1 MRNRLTQMLG
11 IEYPVLSAP
20 MGNVAGGALAGA
32 VSRAG
37 GLGLIGAGY
46 GDRAW
51 LQRELKQA
59 GGARVGVGFITW
71 ALAEAPDLLDLALD
85 YRPVAVMFSFGE
97 CTPFFARVR
106 AAGAK
111 ILCQVQTL
119 HQARQAAQAGADA
132 IVAQGTEAGGHGGGR
147 STFTLVPAAADAV
160 APIPVLAAGGIADGR
175 GLAAAL
181 MLGASGVVVG
191 TRLLASDE
199 SLAHSNIK
207 RQVVAATGDRTLRTR
222 VFDIV
227 RGYPWPE
234 HITGRALLNSFAA
247 TWHGRE
253 GDLWAELEE
262 QRRCYRQAVSEA
274 DTDTAV
280 VFAGEAVDLIESIA
294 PAGEVLRQMVSQA
307 DLCLRRHAPPRLDGD
322 EGE

>member
-1 MRNRLTQMLG
+1 MHDRLRQMLG
-11 IEYPVLSAP
+11 IEHPVLSAP
-20 MGNVAGGALAGA
+20 MGNVAGGALAAA

-46 GDRAW
+46 GDRDW
-51 LQRELKQA
+51 LQQEFQNA
-59 GGARVGVGFITW
+59 EGNRVGVGFITW
-71 ALAEAPDLLDLALD
+71 SLARQPDLLDLALG
-85 YRPVAVMFSFGE
+85 YEPVAVMFSFGDY
-97 CTPFFARVR
+97 TPFFARVR

-119 HQARQAAQAGADA
+119 SQARQAAQAGADV

-147 STFTLVPAAADAV
+147 STFTLVPAVVDAV

-181 MLGASGVVVG
+181 MLGASGVLVG

-207 RQVVAATGDRTLRTR
+207 RRLVEAEGDGTLRTR

-234 HITGRALLNSFAA
+234 HITARALLNTFAA

-253 GDLWAELEE
+253 GDLWADLKR
-262 QRRCYRQAVSEA
+262 QRRLYWQATDEG

-280 VFAGEAVDLIESIA
+280 VFAGEAVALIESIR
-294 PAGEVLRQMVSQA
+294 PAGTLVKQMLAEA
-307 DLCLRRHAPPRLDGD
+307 DQCLSFHAPSPGKG
-322 EGE
+322 EGK